1 MSRPAIL
8 FVLAITAA
16 GSAAC
21 SAAPS
26 AVDEELLAEDQ
37 ISALATTD
45 PSAPTAPKCPLY
57 AFDFALSPDDTRTC
71 ASFTFTTKAG
81 RWTSGYTFASA
92 PSGIRERRCHVA
104 FRSTLAACTKPD
116 PADLKL
122 DCKEGLSFAPS
133 KSVLTAPAIR
143 FNSSPSS
150 VKPADVPLAC
160 NRAYL
165 PGGGSMSAMSY
176 TGGCTS
182 CGSIFGNTL
191 FVNFPLDVATVTYWD
206 NMGPHSISFWSYGA
220 PIQYTLPNT
229 PNAAAGVVV
238 SD

>member
-8 FVLAITAA
+8 FVLLTTTAA

-21 SAAPS
+21 SAAP

-37 ISALATTD
+37 VSSLAVGE

-57 AFDFALSPDDTRTC
+57 AFDFALTPDDTRTC

-81 RWTSGYTFASA
+81 RWTSGYTFATA

-104 FRSTLAACTKPD
+104 FRSTLADCTKPD
-116 PADLKL
+116 QADLKL
-122 DCKEGLSFAPS
+122 NCKEALSFAPA
-133 KSVLTAPAIR
+133 KSVVTTPGIR
-143 FNSSPSS
+143 FDSSPSS
-150 VKPADVPLAC
+150 IKPNDVPLAC

-165 PGGGSMSAMSY
+165 PSGGMSAMSY